1 MAIVEVFTCPSV
13 KHWHVHHL
21 NSGKYIIEILTWPSL
36 KNWHAYLWINLI
48 WKEGADLLKFCLDLT
63 DYLLTC
69 PSFRYC
75 LLLKYAHHLI
85 CIIEHMPVVEVLT
98 CLSLNLSTDLHYWS
112 TDMPI
117 IEIHVLT
124 CPSLKNW
131 HAYLWITL
139 IWKEGADVLK
149 FCIDLMD
156 YLPTCPSFRYFPLLN
171 IIEKLIYPSFKYLHW
186 SIDMPVI

>member
-69 PSFRYC
+69 PSCRYC
-75 LLLKYAHHLI
+75 LLLKYAHHLSTDMHHWTHACCWSI
-85 CIIEHMPVVEVLT
+85 DMPIIKFKHRPALLKYWHAHHWNTCIDMSIIEELT
-98 CLSLNLSTDLHYWS
+98 CLSLNNPNLEGGSWRVKILSRFNGLFTYLSIILPIVEDNWE
-112 TDMPI
+112 TNIPI
-117 IEIHVLT
+117 I
-124 CPSLKNW
+124 
-131 HAYLWITL
+131 
-139 IWKEGADVLK
+139 
-149 FCIDLMD
+149 
-156 YLPTCPSFRYFPLLN
+156 
-171 IIEKLIYPSFKYLHW
+171 
-186 SIDMPVI
+186 